1 MPGSVGGIAR
11 GNSRAVETSVR
22 REDFKQRN
30 FRVAMALVG
39 WIALLSIASLI
50 VIWVRN

>member
-1 MPGSVGGIAR
+1 MSRPGLR
-11 GNSRAVETSVR
+11 
-22 REDFKQRN
+22 QRN
-30 FRVAMALVG
+30 YRLAMLLVG

>member
-1 MPGSVGGIAR
+1 MRPTGLG
-11 GNSRAVETSVR
+11 
-22 REDFKQRN
+22 QRN
-30 FRVAMALVG
+30 RRVAMILLG

>member
-1 MPGSVGGIAR
+1 MDASTR
-11 GNSRAVETSVR
+11 RA
-22 REDFKQRN
+22 DPKQRN

>member
-1 MPGSVGGIAR
+1 MGSAV
-11 GNSRAVETSVR
+11 SRPDLR
-22 REDFKQRN
+22 QRN
-30 FRVAMALVG
+30 RWLAMALVG